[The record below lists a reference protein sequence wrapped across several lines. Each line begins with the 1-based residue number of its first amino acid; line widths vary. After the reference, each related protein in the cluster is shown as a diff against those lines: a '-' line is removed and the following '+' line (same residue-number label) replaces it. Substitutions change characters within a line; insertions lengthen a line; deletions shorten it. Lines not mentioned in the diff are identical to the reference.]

1 MKKRL
6 AEAEAAQQAS
16 KKPEEKVQIKAPAG
30 GALHEWVC
38 MLALRS
44 DIYFL
49 SMKFMLLLFETRDVF
64 IKPEGSNLSQRP
76 TNTTTN
82 I

>member
-16 KKPEEKVQIKAPAG
+16 KRPEEKVQIKAPAG

-49 SMKFMLLLFETRDVF
+49 LMKFMLL
-64 IKPEGSNLSQRP
+64 
-76 TNTTTN
+76 
-82 I
+82 